1 MRILIV
7 HNRYQSPGGE
17 DSVVNAEI
25 QLLKDFGHDV
35 SFYERHNSEIN
46 SLRFF
51 QKIQYLREMIW
62 SPKTYRD
69 IKDKI
74 KELKPQIVHFH
85 NIFFLVTP
93 SAYYACREEGVPVV
107 QTQHNFRLLCSN
119 ALFYRDHR
127 ACEDCLKK
135 SLWQGVYHRC
145 YRGSFFLT
153 TALVKM
159 LRTHWKKR
167 TWIDLIDA
175 NIVLSQFSRQKFIQ
189 AGIPEEKIFVKPN
202 FTPSPPVFKR
212 QDHGYALYIGRL
224 SEEKGVKFLLEAWR
238 SVKLPLKI
246 IGDGPLREEMERT
259 THNQSIKNV
268 EFLGHCSS
276 EKCQEYMQTAKL
288 LLVPSQC
295 YENFPR
301 VIAEAFSC
309 GVPVVAS
316 RLGSLAEIVED
327 GKTGIL
333 FEPQDIASFI
343 QKIDWAMTHEKE
355 LNAMG
360 ANARRIFE
368 ERYTAEQN
376 YQQLMKIYQN
386 AILLSKKRIEKKY
399 FAQGRKFF

>member
-127 ACEDCLKK
+127 A
-135 SLWQGVYHRC
+135 VR
-145 YRGSFFLT
+145 
-153 TALVKM
+153 
-159 LRTHWKKR
+159 
-167 TWIDLIDA
+167 
-175 NIVLSQFSRQKFIQ
+175 IV
-189 AGIPEEKIFVKPN
+189 
-202 FTPSPPVFKR
+202 
-212 QDHGYALYIGRL
+212 
-224 SEEKGVKFLLEAWR
+224 
-238 SVKLPLKI
+238 
-246 IGDGPLREEMERT
+246 
-259 THNQSIKNV
+259 
-268 EFLGHCSS
+268 
-276 EKCQEYMQTAKL
+276 
-288 LLVPSQC
+288 
-295 YENFPR
+295 
-301 VIAEAFSC
+301 
-309 GVPVVAS
+309 
-316 RLGSLAEIVED
+316 
-327 GKTGIL
+327 
-333 FEPQDIASFI
+333 
-343 QKIDWAMTHEKE
+343 
-355 LNAMG
+355 
-360 ANARRIFE
+360 
-368 ERYTAEQN
+368 
-376 YQQLMKIYQN
+376 
-386 AILLSKKRIEKKY
+386 
-399 FAQGRKFF
+399 